1 MKRALILITAGMS
14 CGLLAGQNDKSV
26 DSKITRVTVF
36 LQQAQVTREART
48 SLAEGKTDLVVGGLT
63 AILDPSS
70 IQVSGKG
77 SFVILGINHR
87 HNYLTELNTPKSIRM
102 LKDSIDIVQKAIEF
116 EQTQFEILTKEEQL
130 LNSNQKIGGTSQ
142 NLTAAELKA
151 MADFYRGRMTDIVVA
166 KNKSTEKIKKLTQ
179 RKSRLQA
186 QMNELTDTYSRNTS
200 EIVVSV
206 SAQSATP
213 AELEIMYIVGNA
225 GWTPQYDLRAQNA
238 QNPIQLS
245 YRGSVFQSTGEEWKN
260 VKLRLSTAN
269 PTLGGLK
276 PELATWYLDFYQPR
290 PVTYDYRSRSKAAAS
305 MPAYRATDEEELK
318 TESVAELQDAGS
330 LAEYV
335 STIQTSL
342 NTEFDISL
350 PYSVSS
356 GRRPTLVDIRSDE
369 VKASYLYSVAPKL
382 DKDAFLIA
390 KATGW
395 EEFNLLPGNANIFF
409 EGTYV
414 GQSFIDPN
422 SIKDT
427 LSLSLGR
434 DPRIVVK
441 REKVKEFSSRKAIGG
456 TQRDSYAWETTLRNS
471 RNQSVTLL
479 VEDQV
484 PVSKNSQIE
493 VTVTDMGGAAYNR
506 ETGKLTWRMTLAPNE
521 SRKVSFRYEVKYPK
535 DKIVEGL

>member
-1 MKRALILITAGMS
+1 MT
-14 CGLLAGQNDKSV
+14 CGVLSAQDEKSV

-36 LQQAQVTREART
+36 LQQAQVTREAKI
-48 SLAEGKTDLVVGGLT
+48 SLPEGKSDLVLGGVT

-87 HNYLTELNTPKSIRM
+87 QNYLTELNTPKNIRM
-102 LKDSIDIVQKAIEF
+102 LKDSVDIVQKAIEF
-116 EQTQFEILTKEEQL
+116 EQTQFEILNKEEQL

-166 KNKSTEKIKKLTQ
+166 KNKSTEKIRKLGQ
-179 RKSRLQA
+179 KKSRLQA
-186 QMNELTDTYSRNTS
+186 QVNELTDTYSRNTS
-200 EIVVSV
+200 EIVISV
-206 SAQSATP
+206 SAQAATP
-213 AELEIMYIVGNA
+213 AELEVKYVVGNA
-225 GWTPQYDLRAQNA
+225 GWTPQYDLRAQNS
-238 QNPIQLS
+238 QSPIQLA
-245 YRGSVFQSTGEEWKN
+245 YRGSVFQTTGEEWKN

-276 PELATWYLDFYQPR
+276 PELATWYLDFYQPN
-290 PVTYDYRSRSKAAAS
+290 PVAYDYRSRSKAAAS
-305 MPAYRATDEEELK
+305 MPASRATAEEEVK
-318 TESVAELQDAGS
+318 SESYAELQEAES
-330 LAEYV
+330 LAEFV

-350 PYSVSS
+350 PYTVSS
-356 GRRPTLVDIRSDE
+356 GRRPTLVDVRNDE
-369 VKASYLYSVAPKL
+369 VKATYLYSVAPKL

-456 TQRDSYAWETTLRNS
+456 TQRDSYAWETTVRNS
-471 RNQSVTLL
+471 RNQPVSLI

-493 VTVTDMGGAAYNR
+493 IAVTDVGGAAYNK

-521 SRKVSFRYEVKYPK
+521 SRKVAFRYEVKYPK